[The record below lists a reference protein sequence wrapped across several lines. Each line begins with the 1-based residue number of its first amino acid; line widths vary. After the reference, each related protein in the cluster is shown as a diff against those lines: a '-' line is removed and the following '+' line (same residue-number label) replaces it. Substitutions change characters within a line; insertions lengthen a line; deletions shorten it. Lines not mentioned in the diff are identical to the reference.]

1 MSLAEPDI
9 RNTERPVQV
18 LNTPVQLA
26 STGIPE
32 GARWDDLRVAIVLHD
47 AGSFRRSADRLR
59 ITINTVRT
67 RLDRLEACVGMRL
80 FLRSP
85 KGVRATP
92 AGLDL
97 VAVAQRMQ
105 KNAATMD
112 ADDTPALLSPG
123 ELRIGASESIGV
135 LWLAPRLAALQ
146 DKLAGRTANLSC
158 SYDLQRDRSLEVDL
172 DIGFRRATN
181 PDMISARIATLH
193 FMLFASRRYLALH
206 GTPEMLADLPDHRFI
221 EQTAPG
227 INSHVLDF
235 LIGTDHKDTFVPIR
249 TNSGLALFSAVTRGE
264 GIALMPTY
272 VLALDEDLAA
282 LPLPVQLRFDIFL
295 SYRAELRNAPPV
307 MQGVQWLR
315 DIFSPVGQP
324 WFAERFVHPD
334 RMGAD
339 AVASTA
345 NQQAGIFLNDAI
357 R

>member
-9 RNTERPVQV
+9 LNTERPVRA
-18 LNTPVQLA
+18 LNTPVQSA
-26 STGIPE
+26 STGIPA

-47 AGSFRRSADRLR
+47 AGSFRRAADRLR
-59 ITINTVRT
+59 ITVNTVRS
-67 RLDRLEACVGMRL
+67 RLDRLEGCVGMRL

-85 KGVRATP
+85 KGVTATP

-97 VAVAQRMQ
+97 IAVAQRMQ

-112 ADDTPALLSPG
+112 ADDAPALLSPD
-123 ELRIGASESIGV
+123 ELRIGASEAIGI
-135 LWLAPRLAALQ
+135 LWLAPRLAALH
-146 DKLAGRTANLSC
+146 DRLAGRTANLSC

-193 FMLFASRRYLALH
+193 FMLFASRRYLATH
-206 GTPEMLADLPDHRFI
+206 GTPEALADLPEHRFI

-227 INSHVLDF
+227 VNSHVLDF
-235 LIGTDHKDTFVPIR
+235 LIGTDHKETFVPIR

-264 GIALMPTY
+264 GIALLPTY
-272 VLALDEDLAA
+272 VVALDDDLVA
-282 LPLPVQLRFDIFL
+282 LPLPVQLRFDMFL
-295 SYRAELRNAPPV
+295 SYRAELKNAPPV
-307 MQGVQWLR
+307 VEGVQWLR

-334 RMGAD
+334 RMPAD
-339 AVASTA
+339 AAASPA
-345 NQQAGIFLNDAI
+345 DRQASIFMNDAI